1 MQIRIARVLNKVLLL
16 FSVVIVLLFAAIF
29 VVGHYRSD
37 YKNYFIGVFVLVS
50 IVLALYFRYIEDYW
64 DKRIIIRMAKEGKIA
79 LMNISG
85 GKRLVPLRDSS
96 LKRFWIYEL
105 EGELYNIEHE
115 AIKKTFQEKMNKDMD
130 EIPQGTVY
138 VSYDEEKPRQIFII
152 PNAIISSLPN
162 LMPLVQ
168 SYEKDSKIT
177 IKYLDAHYNKGI
189 VLKTFQETISDYKK
203 EKAE

>member
-1 MQIRIARVLNKVLLL
+1 MQISIARVLNKVLLL
-16 FSVVIVLLFAAIF
+16 FSLVIVILFAGIF
-29 VVGHYRSD
+29 VVGQYRPD
-37 YKNYFIGVFVLVS
+37 YQNYYIGVFVLVS
-50 IVLALYFRYIEDYW
+50 IVLALYFRYLEDYW
-64 DKRIIIRMAKEGKIA
+64 DKRIIIRMARAGKIA

-96 LKRFWIYEL
+96 LKRYWIYEL
-105 EGELYNIEHE
+105 EGDLYNREHE
-115 AIKKTFQEKMNKDMD
+115 KLKKTFQEKMNKDTN

-168 SYEKDSKIT
+168 SYEKDSKIS
-177 IKYLDAHYNKGI
+177 IKYLDAHYNKGM
-189 VLKTFQETISDYKK
+189 VLKTFRETMTDYKK
-203 EKAE
+203 EKAK